1 MRLHA
6 RETSYRHMIHPDES
20 VIQMMGSMKKKK
32 ADKGGKEFQ

>member
-1 MRLHA
+1 MLERLA
-6 RETSYRHMIHPDES
+6 IDICPDES